1 MSEWKFGQHGIV
13 CESSLQKT
21 ACKSFLKQNHKRT
34 SLLSRPLA
42 RFLDAMRHEPQ
53 PQTSARTMADSAM
66 DDDSQGNP
74 TDVFFITL
82 FEVDELREFGN
93 IL

>member
-1 MSEWKFGQHGIV
+1 MEVWPKWYSLRV
-13 CESSLQKT
+13 ESSKNGLQVVFET
-21 ACKSFLKQNHKRT
+21 NHKRT
-34 SLLSRPLA
+34 SLLSRPVA

-53 PQTSARTMADSAM
+53 PQTSARTMADGAM

-82 FEVDELREFGN
+82 FAVDELREFGN